1 MAEVVEWSKTL
12 EQVEGDEE
20 FLEEVLGDLIKEA
33 NEAKM
38 EMEDGIR
45 TENWNSV
52 SKAAHRVKGSSSYLY
67 CEQLRVCCVNL
78 QDLGAQAINASPQ
91 QVIEI
96 AKSIDAW
103 FADYTGSLQRVESAV
118 RERYSKGK

>member
-1 MAEVVEWSKTL
+1 MAAVIEWSKTL

-20 FLEEVLGDLIKEA
+20 FLDEVLGDLIKEA
-33 NEAKM
+33 NEAKI
-38 EMEDGIR
+38 EIEDGIR
-45 TENWNSV
+45 TGNWNCV

-78 QDLGAQAINASPQ
+78 QDLGAQAINASPE
-91 QVIEI
+91 QVVEI

-103 FADYTGSLQRVESAV
+103 FADYIGSLQRVESAV
-118 RERYSKGK
+118 SERYGK